1 MTLKSRRCAVVFAI
15 TAVLG
20 LYATA
25 AYRVELLRQ
34 QPHSASSCSLAHCL
48 PHSGTLSAVK

>member
-1 MTLKSRRCAVVFAI
+1 MTLRSRKCAAVFALA
-15 TAVLG
+15 AVLG
-20 LYATA
+20 LYGTA

-34 QPHSASSCSLAHCL
+34 QPHAASSCSLAHCL

>member
-1 MTLKSRRCAVVFAI
+1 MTLKSRKCAALLAI

-20 LYATA
+20 VYGTA

-34 QPHSASSCSLAHCL
+34 QPYAASSCSSAHCL
-48 PHSGTLSAVK
+48 PHAGTLSVVR